1 LKDNKAE
8 ELVALL
14 RQISE
19 LKQTKSVPEPSATF
33 GFLGLGSLLAITT
46 LKRKNKRI
54 RSGIVSLN
62 QLKQD

>member
-14 RQISE
+14 RQVTE
-19 LKQTKSVPEPSATF
+19 LKQTKSVAEPSATF
-33 GFLGLGSLLAITT
+33 GFLALGGSLAITT

-54 RSGIVSLN
+54 RSGLVSLN
-62 QLKQD
+62 QL

>member
-1 LKDNKAE
+1 MKDNKAE

-14 RQISE
+14 RQITE
-19 LKQTKSVPEPSATF
+19 LKQAKSVAEPSATF
-33 GFLGLGSLLAITT
+33 GFLPLGGSLAITT

>member
-1 LKDNKAE
+1 
-8 ELVALL
+8 LVALL
-14 RQISE
+14 RQIPE

-54 RSGIVSLN
+54 RSGLVSLN
-62 QLKQD
+62 QL